1 MFLLRF
7 LSCALALA
15 TVSARKASVRSRKGN
30 SLQQVFDTITI
41 DLEGFSEICANDFLL
56 QSAPQFQN
64 AYLSLVN
71 EFADQ
76 CVVRNDVDFRSPT
89 PGSPLVVLNTDPC
102 EQIVDSA
109 ESFGDISCTAV
120 NSQLCSLVID
130 ETVDLLDVSDF
141 FLRSVYTYYIC
152 VPTACPSADV
162 ADAVDQALL
171 DLQASLQAGT
181 FFEDPQIDVLSNT
194 FYEAVL
200 FCDADGV
207 PARFG
212 QGFNLTLEITGQSDV
227 VDPQGAFITIES
239 PPLFS
244 VDTTVSPAGLGF
256 TAEIYGTNAAAELN
270 ADFNFQNAGCIA
282 YWRTES
288 TVMDSR
294 LQLFCPTDAQIN
306 ALVRDSQFVPQS
318 PPVPIQ
324 EFEGLGFS
332 FGGAAQMDEFDEPE
346 PTVPPLVLTSPVVPG
361 ITAPIPTLGL
371 DNGASTMGPKT
382 LVAAASFVAAALAM

>member
-1 MFLLRF
+1 MLLLRF

-15 TVSARKASVRSRKGN
+15 AVSARKAPVRSRKGN

-41 DLEGFSEICANDFLL
+41 DLEGFSEVCANDFLL
-56 QSAPQFQN
+56 QSAPAFQN
-64 AYLSLVN
+64 EYLALVN
-71 EFADQ
+71 DFAEQ
-76 CVVRNDVDFRSPT
+76 CVVRNPVDFQT
-89 PGSPLVVLNTDPC
+89 AEIVLNTDPC
-102 EQIVDSA
+102 EQIVDRA
-109 ESFGDISCTAV
+109 QMFGDMSCTAV

-130 ETVDLLDVSDF
+130 ETIDLLAISGF

-162 ADAVDQALL
+162 ANALDQALV
-171 DLQASLQAGT
+171 DLQNSLQAGT
-181 FFEDPQIDVLSNT
+181 FFEDEQIDVLSNT

-212 QGFNLTLEITGQSDV
+212 QGFNLTLEITGESDV

-239 PPLFS
+239 TSFS
-244 VDTTVSPAGLGF
+244 VDTTVSPAGLDF

-270 ADFNFQNAGCIA
+270 ADMGFQRAGCIA

-294 LQLFCPTDAQIN
+294 LELFCPTDAPIN
-306 ALVRDSQFVPQS
+306 ALERNSNGVPLTD
-318 PPVPIQ
+318 PVPIQ
-324 EFEGLGFS
+324 QFSGHGFT

-346 PTVPPLVLTSPVVPG
+346 PPTPPLVLTTPGGLPG

-371 DNGASTMGPKT
+371 GNGASTMGPTT
-382 LVAAASFVAAALAM
+382 LVAAASFVAAALAL